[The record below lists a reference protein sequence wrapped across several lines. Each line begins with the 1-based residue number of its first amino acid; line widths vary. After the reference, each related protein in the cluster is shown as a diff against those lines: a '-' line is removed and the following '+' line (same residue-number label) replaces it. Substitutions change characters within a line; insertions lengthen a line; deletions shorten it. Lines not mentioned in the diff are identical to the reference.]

1 MSDEKLSVVSTLLQR
16 LRKRTDHELVQ
27 AAMASK
33 GDVTKVTNYDVL
45 KECLARLA
53 TIDAGS
59 GSLGKGLRVARDAEE
74 ALRRNRPVFQAA
86 FGPQGSEASRLVYA
100 AAVVALWHTTTMLC
114 AQAVDFTPDSAGR
127 YTPVANR
134 AGAAAVA
141 ASMPVTR
148 LEKMVEQ
155 FGKNGFKD
163 LVTERAALV
172 EREAL
177 SEEFGTILTGIGLA
191 VTGLAALL
199 FLARDVVEWVYS
211 LRGNTS
217 RWLETQARFLDM
229 NAASLGSD
237 KTATRAKQAEY
248 AQRLRALSDRVRVD
262 AADAE
267 RETVRSIEASDSAP
281 RIHSAPGGAA
291 GGADLL

>member
-1 MSDEKLSVVSTLLQR
+1 MSDDKLSMVSALMQR
-16 LRKRTDHELVQ
+16 LRKRADHELVQ

-33 GDVTKVTNYDVL
+33 GDVTKIANYDVL

-59 GSLGKGLRVARDAEE
+59 GSLGKGLRVARDADET
-74 ALRRNRPVFQAA
+74 LRRHRPAFQAA

-114 AQAVDFTPDSAGR
+114 AQAVDFVPDNTGHH
-127 YTPVANR
+127 TPVANR

-141 ASMPVTR
+141 ASIPVTR

-155 FGKNGFKD
+155 FSKNGFKD
-163 LVTERAALV
+163 LVTERATLV

-229 NAASLGSD
+229 NAASLGAD
-237 KTATRAKQAEY
+237 RTATRAKQAEY
-248 AQRLRALSDRVRVD
+248 AQRLRALSDRIRVD
-262 AADAE
+262 VADAE
-267 RETVRSIEASDSAP
+267 RETVRSIEASDSTLRAQPAP
-281 RIHSAPGGAA
+281 SGASGA
-291 GGADLL
+291 ADLL